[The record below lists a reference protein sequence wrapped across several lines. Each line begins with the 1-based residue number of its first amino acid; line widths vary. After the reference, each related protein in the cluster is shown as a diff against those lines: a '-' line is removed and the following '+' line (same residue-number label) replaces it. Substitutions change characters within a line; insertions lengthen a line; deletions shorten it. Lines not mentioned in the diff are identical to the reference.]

1 MYKYIKNS
9 ELLAPLNNV
18 PHAFARFRIDAQKH
32 PVHLIEEIALGQSL
46 GAWDTQHVAIETLRK
61 KIAKIVSIESD
72 SCFHEATVAFPI
84 EIWHGKLSWLL
95 SILFGKM
102 SFYEGVQLN
111 SVWFSQDCFHEKTL
125 IGPKNNINNIR
136 MSVGAEENK
145 PLLMGILKPNVGMST
160 EKISE
165 LYVEAAEAGVH
176 LLKDDEIRH
185 DLTPL
190 ESLKRVNRIAE
201 ESAKRNLKTL
211 YAVHLQ
217 IDGPHFLEHAKALE
231 NAGAN
236 AFLLNTWITGIDVLQ
251 EIRKVTNLPIVSHP
265 ALVGAFGIQEAKATI
280 HPRVTLAQFIRAA
293 GADLSLFP
301 SPYGKLG
308 LDKELALDIANH
320 CLLKNTN
327 WSINESIPVPSAG
340 IKPEHAPMA
349 KKDFGN
355 NFILNAGTGIFSH
368 PKGIR
373 KSIEE
378 FLKEL

>member
-1 MYKYIKNS
+1 MNKYIKNH
-9 ELLAPLNNV
+9 ELLTPLNNE
-18 PHAFARFRIDAQKH
+18 PHAFAKFRIDAQKH
-32 PVHLIEEIALGQSL
+32 SVNLIEEIALGQSL
-46 GAWDTQHVAIETLRK
+46 GAWDTKNVAINILRK
-61 KIAKIVSIESD
+61 KIAKIVNIESD
-72 SCFHEATVAFPI
+72 TFYHEATVAFPF
-84 EIWHGKLSWLL
+84 EIWQGKLSWLM

-102 SFYEGVQLN
+102 SFFEGVQLN
-111 SVWFSQDCFHEKTL
+111 SVWFSQDCFNEKAL

-136 MSVGAEENK
+136 ISVGADLNK

-185 DLTPL
+185 DSTPL
-190 ESLKRVNRIAE
+190 ESLKRVSLIAE

-217 IDGPHFLEHAKALE
+217 IDGTHFLEHAKALE
-231 NAGAN
+231 NAGAS

-251 EIRKVTNLPIVSHP
+251 ELRKVTNLPIVSHP
-265 ALVGAFGIQEAKATI
+265 ALVGAFGIQETTATI

-308 LDKELALDIANH
+308 LNKDLALDIAKH
-320 CLLKNTN
+320 CLLKNNN
-327 WSINESIPVPSAG
+327 WHINETIPVPSAG
-340 IKPEHAPMA
+340 IKPEHAPLA

-355 NFILNAGTGIFSH
+355 NFILNAGTGIFTH
-368 PKGIR
+368 PKGINV
-373 KSIEE
+373 SIKE